1 MNGKIF
7 MNELKLQVEAVKA
20 IGNTS
25 INWGVSYKMY
35 NESEQKL
42 LDFIKRNK
50 TNIISC
56 LDVVFND
63 MWISNDDRCN
73 EFIALYESGDYD
85 DALGILGYVNVWRFR
100 RELEHLEITI
110 Y

>member
-20 IGNTS
+20 MGNTS
-25 INWGVSYKMY
+25 FKWGVSYKMY
-35 NESEQKL
+35 NESEQTL
-42 LDFIKRNK
+42 LDFIKRNR
-50 TNIISC
+50 TNIVNC

-63 MWISNDDRCN
+63 VWISNEDRCN
-73 EFIALYESGDYD
+73 EFILLYETGDYD
-85 DALGILGYVNVWRFR
+85 DAIGFLGFANIWKFR
-100 RELEHLEITI
+100 RELEHLDITL